1 MQQKFMRLNL
11 LVNGHARTVDL
22 PGVDQV
28 DYDAAHALMTSSLG
42 ADGVKNRD
50 AITDAFL
57 YLLNN
62 CPGANASD
70 LWHHVVYRLY
80 SNLLLQRGFS
90 SPGQSWVR
98 ASGDAL
104 EIVLARW
111 YAPDLIPYGI
121 GIKALIGKIAK
132 QEALRKMGLSAT
144 VGGSKLDVV
153 LTARML
159 DGDEQIFGGVHVKAS
174 LAERVQDV
182 PTSRAMMN
190 SGYLSPLWTLDV
202 KSFPPPQGNLV
213 NRGELGS
220 PTTPSDKRMYIEQHG
235 DFDNCYSANSRT
247 NPSVGSPPAG
257 KRIYSLDLWRRPD
270 QFAQDVIARAAQFR
284 ASADH

>member
-1 MQQKFMRLNL
+1 MRLNL

-22 PGVDQV
+22 PGVDQA
-28 DYDAAHALMTSSLG
+28 DYDATRALMTSSLG

-57 YLLNN
+57 HLLNN

-70 LWHHVVYRLY
+70 LWHHVAYRLY

-104 EIVLARW
+104 EIILARW
-111 YAPDLIPYGI
+111 YTPDLVPHSI
-121 GIKALIGKIAK
+121 GIKALIGKTAK
-132 QEALRKMGLSAT
+132 QEALRQMGLSAT

-153 LTARML
+153 LTARMP

-174 LAERVQDV
+174 LAERVQDDV

-202 KSFPPPQGNLV
+202 KSFPPPRGNLI

-220 PTTPSDKRMYIEQHG
+220 PAIPSDKRTYIEQHG
-235 DFDNCYSANSRT
+235 DFDNCYSANS
-247 NPSVGSPPAG
+247 
-257 KRIYSLDLWRRPD
+257 
-270 QFAQDVIARAAQFR
+270 
-284 ASADH
+284 